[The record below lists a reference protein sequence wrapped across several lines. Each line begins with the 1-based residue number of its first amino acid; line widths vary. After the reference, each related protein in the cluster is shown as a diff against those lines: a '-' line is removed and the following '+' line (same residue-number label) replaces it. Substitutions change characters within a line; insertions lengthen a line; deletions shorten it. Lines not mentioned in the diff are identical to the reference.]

1 MPLSIGIVRAFQF
14 WINAHL
20 CITDSIFGM
29 MNRATERA
37 VFFQLL

>member
-1 MPLSIGIVRAFQF
+1 MPLNIGIVRAFKF

-20 CITDSIFGM
+20 RITDGIFGM